1 MSEPKTLDDQ
11 LTAALADA
19 KAAQDLAT
27 QAQTALDAKATELA
41 AAKAENEA
49 SATALA
55 AVTAERDALKA
66 SVTASNAEAEKQKAL
81 AGQLASELATL
92 KASVASNP
100 AFAHAGAGRAAVQ
113 TPASGLTADAAWQ
126 EYNRLAA
133 SDPKAA
139 TTFYR
144 QNSKILSAA
153 RGK

>member
-1 MSEPKTLDDQ
+1 MSEPKTLDEQ

-55 AVTAERDALKA
+55 AMTTERDALKA

-100 AFAHAGAGRAAVQ
+100 AFAHASAGRAAVQ
-113 TPASGLTADAAWQ
+113 TPPNGEGKTMPHSEYSKLTPTQKADFTRSGG
-126 EYNRLAA
+126 RL
-133 SDPKAA
+133 S
-139 TTFYR
+139 
-144 QNSKILSAA
+144 
-153 RGK
+153 

>member
-1 MSEPKTLDDQ
+1 MSEPKTLDEQ
-11 LTAALADA
+11 LATALADA
-19 KAAQDLAT
+19 KAAQELAT

-55 AVTAERDALKA
+55 SMTTERDDLKA
-66 SVTASNAEAEKQKAL
+66 SVTASNAEAEKQKAI

-92 KASVASNP
+92 KASLANNP
-100 AFAHAGAGRAAVQ
+100 ALVHASAGRAAVQ
-113 TPASGLTADAAWQ
+113 APSSSLTAEAAWQ
-126 EYNRLAA
+126 EYNRLAK

-144 QNSKILSAA
+144 ENSKILSAT

>member
-55 AVTAERDALKA
+55 AATTERDALKN
-66 SVTASNAEAEKQKAL
+66 SVAASNAEAEKQKAL

-100 AFAHAGAGRAAVQ
+100 AFAHASAGRPAVEAP
-113 TPASGLTADAAWQ
+113 PASSAPTMSAKEFNALSPA
-126 EYNRLAA
+126 ERYKA
-133 SDPKAA
+133 S
-139 TTFYR
+139 
-144 QNSKILSAA
+144 QNGTRITS
-153 RGK
+153 